1 MRNST
6 KRILAMMLAAAMMV
20 GTFAACG
27 SDDTAT
33 SGAEASGT
41 TASEGEDKD
50 SVIISTANETPSM
63 SPFDHNAVAGDYM
76 NNLTF
81 DQLFKTDMEL
91 NTYPHLVD
99 TYEALTETE
108 WQFTLKSGVMFHNG
122 ETMTAEDVK
131 ASLDYAKEFPVVAQ
145 YTKMIGEVTVIDD
158 LTFTIKTPEPYAN
171 LLMDLTHH
179 GNMIVPKS
187 LIDAGNN
194 FNENP
199 IGSGPYKFV
208 EWTLG
213 DKIDFVAFED
223 YFGGA
228 PAITNMTW
236 RVIPEGASRTIALET
251 GEIDAIVEVESNDAA
266 RIEENADLNLYGIAS
281 TSHNFMMINTELPA
295 FDNKDFR
302 LALNYAIN
310 RDDIITVA
318 LNGLG
323 VPATTQM
330 PLGLPG
336 TTEEGGYSYDP
347 EKAKEYLAASGV
359 DASTVAMPIICSDD
373 TKRRAAEVMQASLLE
388 NLGINATIEAM
399 DLATYLSVTTE
410 GDYTAAIGGYTS
422 SSNLGYVLGVWHSSS
437 INASN
442 KTRTNDAEVDRLID
456 LAGVTLEAE
465 ARNATLEE
473 LCVYLNG
480 IAPQVPLYQPEM
492 LRASNKNLI
501 GWECSPSGVIDYAA
515 LAWA

>member
-6 KRILAMMLAAAMMV
+6 KRILAMMLMAATMV
-20 GTFAACG
+20 STFAACG
-27 SDDTAT
+27 SDTGSSTESSDGSSA
-33 SGAEASGT
+33 AVN
-41 TASEGEDKD
+41 KD
-50 SVIISTANETPSM
+50 SIVIATANETPSM
-63 SPFDHNAVAGDYM
+63 NPFDHNAVAGDYM
-76 NNLTF
+76 NQLTF

-91 NTYPHLVD
+91 NTVPHLVD
-99 TYEALTETE
+99 TYEAVSETE
-108 WQFTLKSGVMFHNG
+108 WKMTLKPGIKFHNG

-187 LIDAGNN
+187 LIEAGNN

-199 IGSGPYKFV
+199 VGSGPYKFV

-213 DKIDFVAFED
+213 DKIDFVAFDE
-223 YFGGA
+223 YFLGA

-236 RVIPEGASRTIALET
+236 RIIPEGASRTIALET
-251 GEIDAIVEVESNDAA
+251 GEVHAVVEVESNDAA
-266 RIEENADLNLYGIAS
+266 RIEENVDLNLYKVPS
-281 TSHNFMMINTELPA
+281 TSLNYMMINTEMEP
-295 FDNKDFR
+295 FNNNDFR

-310 RDDIITVA
+310 RDDVITVA

-323 VPATTQM
+323 IPGVVQTPI
-330 PLGLPG
+330 GLPG
-336 TTEEGGYSYDP
+336 TSMEGAYSYDV

-359 DASTVAMPIICSDD
+359 DPSTVVLPIICSDD

-388 NLGINATIEAM
+388 NLGINATIESM
-399 DLATYLSVTTE
+399 DLATYLSVTAE
-410 GDYTAAIGGYTS
+410 GNYTAAIGGYVS
-422 SSNLGYVLGVWHSSS
+422 SSNLGFVQGVYHSSS

-442 KTRTNDAEVDRLID
+442 KTRINVPEIDAAID
-456 LAGVTLEAE
+456 TVATTLDEAARTAEMEKLSASLTALAPNLT
-465 ARNATLEE
+465 
-473 LCVYLNG
+473 
-480 IAPQVPLYQPEM
+480 LYQDEM
-492 LRASNKNLI
+492 LRASHKDLI
-501 GWECSPSGVIDYAA
+501 GWECSPSGVINYSA